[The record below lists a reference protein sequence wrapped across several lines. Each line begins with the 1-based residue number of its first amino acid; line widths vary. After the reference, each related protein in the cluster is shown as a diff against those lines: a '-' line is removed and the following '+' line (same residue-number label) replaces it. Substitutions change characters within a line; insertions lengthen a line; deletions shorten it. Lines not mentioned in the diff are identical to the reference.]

1 VEQLRELGIE
11 ISAGQV
17 NRLLIEEKA
26 SFHTEQQEVLQAGLE
41 TAEHVHTD
49 DTSARHQ
56 GHNGYCTVIGND
68 LFAYFSSSDSK
79 SRQNYL
85 RLLRGQDKDY
95 VLNEYARHYL
105 IAQQLPQCHLVK
117 LQFSTANVVQGE
129 AAWQAYLQGLDI
141 TSQQAVKLLTE
152 AAILGSAIEHG
163 LSPDLIILSDGAKQ
177 FAILSHALCWV
188 HMERGIRRLPG
199 STAQHRQEI
208 EAVQSALWDYYRQ
221 LQDYQ
226 DKPSEI
232 EKERLLQ
239 RFDEIFGQRYPHH
252 YGLNLAMQQFC
263 THKEELLRVLDT
275 PQVPL
280 HTNAAEADIREYV
293 TRRKISG
300 GTRHDDGRRARDTF
314 TGLKKTP
321 DPAAV
326 PRRQERGGFAC
337 RKLAYSFWQYLHIKL
352 AGG

>member
-1 VEQLRELGIE
+1 M
-11 ISAGQV
+11 
-17 NRLLIEEKA
+17 EEKA

-41 TAEHVHTD
+41 TAEYVHTD

-79 SRQNYL
+79 SRENYL
-85 RLLRGQDKDY
+85 RLLRGPHEDY
-95 VLNEYARHYL
+95 VLNEYARSYL

-117 LQFSTANVVQGE
+117 LQFSRASVAQGE
-129 AAWQAYLQGLDI
+129 AACLAYLQGLDI
-141 TSQQAVKLLTE
+141 TSLQAVKLLTE
-152 AAILGSAIEHG
+152 AALLGSAIEHG

-177 FAILSHALCWV
+177 FAILVHALCWV

-199 STAQHRQEI
+199 NTALQRQEI
-208 EAVQSALWDYYRQ
+208 EAVQEALWDYYRQ
-221 LQDYQ
+221 LRDYQ
-226 DKPSEI
+226 DKPSET
-232 EKERLLQ
+232 EKERLRL
-239 RFDEIFGQRYPHH
+239 RFDEIFGQRYAHH

-263 THKEELLRVLDT
+263 AHKDELLRVLDT

-300 GTRHDDGRRARDTF
+300 GTRHADGRRVRDTF
-314 TGLKKTP
+314 TGLKKT
-321 DPAAV
+321 
-326 PRRQERGGFAC
+326 C
-337 RKLAYSFWQYLHIKL
+337 RKLAYSFWQYLLSRLQGNDRIPYLPDVIRTRMTQKL
-352 AGG
+352 ELAHSQ